1 MVKGINFTTLV
12 VSALY
17 LMPVLAGIVLNQ
29 VNPNLS
35 TGLGVAYAALLGLI
49 MGIIATAL
57 VGLLTWRKT
66 ASRPNYWLIGLSFA
80 TSLALFMFAN
90 AGALSRMQ

>member
-1 MVKGINFTTLV
+1 MAKVLNFSTII

-17 LMPVLAGIVLNQ
+17 LLPVLVGAALNQ
-29 VNPNLS
+29 MNPNLG
-35 TGLGVAYAALLGLI
+35 TGMGVAYSALLGLI

-66 ASRPNYWLIGLSFA
+66 ASGPNYWVVGLSFLA
-80 TSLALFMFAN
+80 SLVLFVLAN
-90 AGALSRMQ
+90 SGALSRIQ